1 MHTYNVIK
9 SFLRREAL
17 LCVCIGGA
25 IFSMIFVPPSIQY
38 AQYIDIKVLCLLF
51 CLMAVV
57 SGFEQCGLFSALSCK
72 LLSGKKSFRFLVFTL
87 MILPFFS
94 AMLVTNDVALIAI
107 VPLTIAALRQIGRG
121 DALVRVVVLQTI
133 AANLGSMATPVG
145 NPQNL
150 YLYSAYSLSAAQF
163 FKVMLPLSIFS
174 LLALAAASLLTKG
187 ASVMVDIAPAYTK
200 QPRLLMVYSMLFV
213 LCLLS
218 VFHLLSYWVLTAIV
232 LLCILI
238 FSPNLIKN
246 VDYSLLLTFVC
257 FFIFA
262 GNMGQ
267 ITQVQLLI
275 GNLLA
280 KNTLMCSVVASQ
292 FISNV
297 PAAVLLSQFTQDW
310 AGLLLGVNIGG
321 LGTPIASLASLIS
334 LKYYMRAENSRPL
347 YYLGVFT
354 TFNLVGLMLLLAVVH
369 LLGY

>member
-1 MHTYNVIK
+1 MQPYNVIK
-9 SFLRREAL
+9 SFFRRESL
-17 LCVCIGGA
+17 LCVCMGFA
-25 IFSMIFVPPSIQY
+25 IFSMVFVPPSIQY

-57 SGFEQCGLFSALSCK
+57 SGFEQCGLFSVLSRK
-72 LLSGKKSFRFLVFTL
+72 LLKGEKSFRILVFIL
-87 MILPFFS
+87 VLLPFFS
-94 AMLVTNDVALIAI
+94 AMLVTNDVALIAF
-107 VPLTIAALRQIGRG
+107 VPLTITALRQIDRG
-121 DALVRVVVLQTI
+121 DALVRIVVLQTI

-150 YLYSAYSLSAAQF
+150 YLYSAYSLSAVLF
-163 FKVMLPLSIFS
+163 FKFMLPLSLFS
-174 LLALAAASLLTKG
+174 LLVLTAASLLTKG
-187 ASVMVDIAPAYTK
+187 IPVTVEIAPAHTK
-200 QPRLLMVYSMLFV
+200 QPRLLALYSILFV

-218 VFHLLSYWVLTAIV
+218 VFSLLSYWILTAIV
-232 LLCILI
+232 LLCMFI
-238 FSPNLIKN
+238 FSPSLFKT
-246 VDYSLLLTFVC
+246 VDYPLLLTFVC

-267 ITQVQLLI
+267 IAQVQLLI

-280 KNTLMCSVVASQ
+280 KNTLLCAVVASQ

-334 LKYYMRAENSRPL
+334 LKYYMRTENSRPL

-354 TFNLVGLMLLLAVVH
+354 TFNLVGLMLLLAIVH

>member
-1 MHTYNVIK
+1 M
-9 SFLRREAL
+9 
-17 LCVCIGGA
+17 
-25 IFSMIFVPPSIQY
+25 
-38 AQYIDIKVLCLLF
+38 
-51 CLMAVV
+51 
-57 SGFEQCGLFSALSCK
+57 
-72 LLSGKKSFRFLVFTL
+72 
-87 MILPFFS
+87 
-94 AMLVTNDVALIAI
+94 
-107 VPLTIAALRQIGRG
+107 
-121 DALVRVVVLQTI
+121 VLQTI

-200 QPRLLMVYSMLFV
+200 QPRQLMVYSMLFV

-218 VFHLLSYWVLTAIV
+218 VFHMLSYWLLTAIV